1 MSECIIKLNVT
12 DDVKEFVNAA
22 GKCNFDIDIFYNR
35 IVVDAK
41 SILGIL
47 SMDLTKPLT
56 VQYHGEDP
64 EFHSVLKKYA
74 VA

>member
-1 MSECIIKLNVT
+1 MPETKVMFR
-12 DDVKEFVNAA
+12 DAEEVEEFVNAA
-22 GKCNFDIDIFYNR
+22 SRCDFDIDIFYNR

-47 SMDLTKPLT
+47 SMGLSRALT
-56 VQYHGEDP
+56 VQCYGENA
-64 EFHSVLKKYA
+64 EFNRTLQKFA